1 MTVKITLTK
10 PIEAHGQKVSELE
23 LREPNGGDIAECGLP
38 FEMAVG
44 TNGQSTGKV
53 DGAAVLRYIRAR
65 EHSAIIREDAGT
77 TRFHDR
83 AGRSPWF
90 FRGIEPRDAIDGITN
105 SPDSSMM

>member
-53 DGAAVLRYIRAR
+53 DGAAVLRYISVLANIPPS
-65 EHSAIIREDAGT
+65 SAKMLA
-77 TRFHDR
+77 
-83 AGRSPWF
+83 
-90 FRGIEPRDAIDGITN
+90 PRDFMTALGEVLGFFGES
-105 SPDSSMM
+105 SPETP